1 MPAPGT
7 PPEIPITSFGIVT
20 STMDLARDT
29 ALEAAD
35 NAPEPIGPRFFA
47 AGAQVL
53 GRGTHG
59 RPWSSPPGGLWGTLL
74 WPFTDPLSPRD
85 QPTLGLKL
93 GVATLRTVQAYL
105 PHARLKWPNDILV
118 NGRKI
123 AGVLAELLLF
133 DHRPPIMLVGVGI
146 NANNQAPALSD
157 APFPATSL
165 IAELGAGVDV
175 SGTLTAHLLRQL
187 TDALTDPS
195 LTTETLL
202 HARAHLFGI
211 GEPFEGGLLAGL
223 DDAGR
228 PIVCPA
234 GPGHPAACVK
244 PPPAQPEQNTNRR
257 VQQPSGRTGPAGL
270 LQHPPG

>member
-1 MPAPGT
+1 MPVPG
-7 PPEIPITSFGIVT
+7 PAPEIPIQRLGIVT
-20 STMDLARDT
+20 STMDLARE
-29 ALEAAD
+29 AAIAAAD
-35 NAPEPIGPRFFA
+35 NAAEPIGPRFFT

-74 WPFTDPLSPRD
+74 WPFVEPLSRRD
-85 QPTLGLKL
+85 QPTLGLTL
-93 GVATLRTVQAYL
+93 GLATLRTVQEYL

-146 NANNQAPALSD
+146 NANNQAPQIAD

-175 SGTLTAHLLRQL
+175 SGTLTAHLLRHL
-187 TDALTDPS
+187 AEALAHPA

-202 HARAHLFGI
+202 YARAHLFGV
-211 GEPFEGGLLAGL
+211 GEPFEGGLLAGI
-223 DDAGR
+223 DSAGR

-234 GPGHPAACVK
+234 GPTL
-244 PPPAQPEQNTNRR
+244 PPRA
-257 VQQPSGRTGPAGL
+257 
-270 LQHPPG
+270 